1 MLGQLS
7 YDGGAV
13 TPESPSKGMS
23 NVTHT
28 FIRISVGSFS
38 TESPATADHVV
49 EALPPFA
56 PFKGCTASEEGR

>member
-23 NVTHT
+23 NVTNT
-28 FIRISVGSFS
+28 FIRISVGSF
-38 TESPATADHVV
+38 TTKSPTTADLVV
-49 EALPPFA
+49 AALPPFA
-56 PFKGCTASEEGR
+56 PFSGCTTSEEGR